1 MYAVKRWLLIALFT
15 SSCLD
20 VVEHG
25 TTTGLTVV
33 TTDCSGTS
41 VLEGATELTFSVSAA
56 HKLLFVRTVPVAQL
70 PRSIGLPEATNA
82 QLRVTATDGDG
93 QVIAKGSSQHFDIG
107 VTPGGSVSVTL
118 FPVDRFVKE
127 CASLGQARAFH
138 TATQLLDGR
147 VLFVGGLGR
156 RGEPMSSM
164 EVLGA
169 GVMNDVGPLE
179 ITSQGNH
186 FPLPRAHHAAVLT
199 DSGQVFIS
207 GGESPT
213 PLATSVFVE
222 PQQAFAT
229 GALRATSRSRHSLFK
244 VGQTV
249 VLLGGTS
256 TGAVANPLI
265 ESLDLAT
272 FRFSTVTTLPRPRL
286 EAAVT
291 VFGTTALLVGGVDGQ
306 GASAEV
312 QRVTVDAPFRFPLDQ
327 LITPRRSATV
337 IGLGARVLVIGG
349 FGAEGAPLGST
360 EWLKVD
366 GNLLAAGPTVTARA
380 RACAVP
386 LPGLRALVIGGVDAN
401 GPSAVAE
408 IIDSTGT
415 VEAIPFPGV
424 AREGHACTVL
434 DDGSVLVS
442 AGLDGAGA
450 PLDDLWRY
458 TPSAN

>member
-33 TTDCSGTS
+33 TTDCAGAS
-41 VLEGATELTFSVSAA
+41 VLEGATQLTISVSAA
-56 HKLLFVRTVPVAQL
+56 RKLLFVRTVPVAEV

-82 QLRVTATDGDG
+82 QLRVTATDGEG
-93 QVIAKGSSQHFDIG
+93 HVIAKGSSQHFDVG
-107 VTPGGSVSVTL
+107 VTPGAVSVTL

-127 CASLGQARAFH
+127 CASLTQARAFH

-169 GVMNDVGPLE
+169 GVMRGAGPLE
-179 ITSQGNH
+179 LTSQGNH
-186 FPLPRAHHAAVLT
+186 IPLPRSHHAAVRA

-229 GALRATSRSRHSLFK
+229 GALRATSRSRHSVFK

-256 TGAVANPLI
+256 TEAVANPLI
-265 ESLDLAT
+265 ESLDLAS
-272 FRFSTVTTLPRPRL
+272 FRFSTITTLPRPRL

-291 VFGTTALLVGGVDGQ
+291 VFGTMAFLVGGVDEQ

-312 QRVTVDAPFRFPLDQ
+312 QRVTVDAPFRFPLDL

-337 IGLGARVLVIGG
+337 IGLGSRVLVIGG
-349 FGAEGAPLGST
+349 FGSDGALLGST
-360 EWLKVD
+360 EWLTMD
-366 GNLLAAGPTVTARA
+366 GSPHPAGPSVTPRA

-386 LPGLRALVIGGVDAN
+386 LPGLRALVIGGVDAA
-401 GPSAVAE
+401 GPTAAAE

-415 VEAIPFPGV
+415 IEAIPFPGA

-442 AGLDGAGA
+442 AGLDHAGA